1 MKTLLR
7 TLALITLLV
16 LVVGT
21 MSLAAGCA
29 KDDAKTDTPAAD
41 GPATDGNGTD
51 DEGEQPALDGEEVL
65 AGACTQCHDTTRIL
79 IQPEMTDWT
88 AIISEMETAHGA
100 VLTDE
105 EKTAVAE
112 FLESR
117 EPDKGEEII
126 AGKCTTCHDVTRIYS
141 QPDGTNWEGIMTKM
155 VEVHGAVLTPEEQ
168 AAVIEYLE
176 AH

>member
-7 TLALITLLV
+7 TLALITLLA
-16 LVVGT
+16 LVIGT
-21 MSLAAGCA
+21 MSLMAGCA

-41 GPATDGNGTD
+41 EPATGDNGD
-51 DEGEQPALDGEEVL
+51 DEEPALDGEEVL
-65 AGACTQCHDTTRIL
+65 AGACTSCHDTTRIL

-88 AIISEMETAHGA
+88 AIISNMETAHGA

-105 EKTAVAE
+105 EKAAVAE

-117 EPDKGEEII
+117 EPDEGEEII

-155 VEVHGAVLTPEEQ
+155 VEVHGAVLTAEEQ